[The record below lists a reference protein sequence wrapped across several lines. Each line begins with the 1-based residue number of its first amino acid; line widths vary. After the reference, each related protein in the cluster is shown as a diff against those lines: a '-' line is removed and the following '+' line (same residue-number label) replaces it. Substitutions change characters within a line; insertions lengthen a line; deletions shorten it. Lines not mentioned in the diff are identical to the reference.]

1 MSTHALGGEPL
12 VSVVMPAYNAGR
24 YVAEAIESV
33 RAQSYERW
41 ELIVVDDGS
50 RDNTA
55 EVVEGFALKDAR
67 IKCLRRQN
75 GGQGAARNT
84 ALAQAWG
91 PLVAFLDADD
101 LWIPGKLSLQ
111 VSTLIETEAQVVF
124 SDGFYFTD
132 DDTTDESLPFET
144 MKGKFAGEEM
154 FKLLFAYNRIH
165 VLSVLVRRD
174 ALDAVG
180 LFEESRLCQ
189 NCEDYDLW
197 IKLARDGAVFYGM
210 HEHLVRYRR
219 HAGSMTASQVK
230 ALTPM
235 IATLKKYASD
245 IRLSPVLVRRRL
257 RQLYR
262 SLLPALIDEGK
273 LSQARECAEELY
285 ALDQFGIISLLQ
297 RLVVRTAPHNFNFV
311 SRQLY
316 RVEWR
321 LLKLAGG
328 TKE

>member
-1 MSTHALGGEPL
+1 MRQLI
-12 VSVVMPAYNAGR
+12 SVIMPAYNAGK
-24 YVAEAIESV
+24 YIAESIQSV
-33 RAQSYERW
+33 LDQTYQNW
-41 ELIVVDDGS
+41 ELVVVDDGS
-50 RDNTA
+50 TDNTA
-55 EVVEGFALKDAR
+55 EVVEAFALKDAR
-67 IKCLRRQN
+67 VKILRRRN

-84 ALAQAWG
+84 ALAQARG

-101 LWIPGKLSLQ
+101 LWIPNKLSLQ
-111 VSTLIETEAQVVF
+111 VSALSETGAQVVF

-165 VLSVLVRRD
+165 ILSVLVRRD
-174 ALDAVG
+174 SLDAVG

-197 IKLARDGAVFYGM
+197 LKLARNGAVFYGM

-230 ALTPM
+230 ALAPM

-245 IRLSPVLVRRRL
+245 IRLSPVVVRRRL
-257 RQLYR
+257 RQLHR

-285 ALDQFGIISLLQ
+285 ALDRFGIISLLQ
-297 RLVVRTAPHNFNFV
+297 RLVVRTAPHNFDFV

-328 TKE
+328 NKE